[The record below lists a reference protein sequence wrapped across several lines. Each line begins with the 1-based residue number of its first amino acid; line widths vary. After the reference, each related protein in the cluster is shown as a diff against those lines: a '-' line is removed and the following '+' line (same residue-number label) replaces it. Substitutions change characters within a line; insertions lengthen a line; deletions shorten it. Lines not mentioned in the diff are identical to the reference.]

1 VGSARARHTTAIMG
15 TFIRSPTG
23 IVKVMS
29 PLELQTSPREML
41 LNRIQ
46 RDIPIT
52 ERPYQ
57 TLAQEVGMLE
67 EEALE
72 ILREE
77 KQKGVLR
84 QISAIFDTRTL
95 GYQSS
100 LVAVVADPEQLDQV
114 AEIINAH
121 PGVSHNY
128 RRNHDFNLWYTI
140 AVPPDSN
147 IEEHVQKLHQMS
159 GASVTRLMP
168 TLHLFKI
175 GVEFDMTGNEAWNA
189 KAKPQYIQENRNFG
203 YVVSDLDKRFVLEM
217 QQDLELIP
225 TPYTAIC
232 ARLGLTLEQLASHA
246 AAMKAAGALRRI
258 SAVFRHQSAGFT
270 FNAMGVWAVPQDD
283 VAEMGKRMADFKAVS
298 HCYLRPTYPEWPY
311 TIFTMVH
318 GRSKEEAL
326 GKIEAIAEEVAQNI
340 DYAILYSTKEY
351 KKIRLEYFVP
361 EFYDWEKE
369 HLEGRVALSA
379 N

>member
-1 VGSARARHTTAIMG
+1 VGYQG
-15 TFIRSPTG
+15 TFIATPTG
-23 IVKVMS
+23 IVKAMS

-57 TLAQEVGMLE
+57 TIAQEVGILE
-67 EEALE
+67 GEALE
-72 ILREE
+72 ILHQE
-77 KQKGVLR
+77 KEKGVLR

-114 AEIINAH
+114 AEVINAH

-147 IEEHVQKLHQMS
+147 LEAHVQKLHDLS
-159 GASVTRLMP
+159 GAKVTRLMP

-175 GVEFDMTGNEAWNA
+175 GVEFDMTGADAWNA

-203 YVVSDLDKRFVLEM
+203 YVVSDLDRRFVLEM

-225 TPYTAIC
+225 TPYAAIC
-232 ARLGLTLEQLASHA
+232 ARLGLTLEQLGNHA

-258 SAVFRHQSAGFT
+258 SAVFRHQSAGFN
-270 FNAMGVWAVPQDD
+270 FNAMGVWAVPDAD
-283 VAEMGKRMADFKAVS
+283 VAEMGKQMADFKAVS

-361 EFYDWEKE
+361 EFYDWEQQ
-369 HLEGRVALSA
+369 HLEGNAALAIS
-379 N
+379 